1 MTEILKNLLR
11 IKSII
16 TLAVITA
23 LVVLVISHPESAEYR
38 TAFISAISAVLAYYF
53 NKDTKDTTP
62 TNPTRPVSFVRP
74 QTSPQPVENSNRP
87 IQK

>member
-1 MTEILKNLLR
+1 MTDILKNLLR

-53 NKDTKDTTP
+53 NKDTKDTT